1 MDGLRL
7 DMNIHPYC
15 KRFGLA
21 TVAMRVQDLL
31 NYTTIDPMVQRKL
44 SHAQRKRIAKYLLER
59 ELDAIFF
66 GPVTLSLRD
75 VGQLTRDEHGLILKH
90 GSKLSILDGQ
100 HRIYALGH
108 VNDQLLRESRRIE
121 HQLRQLRIRQRKD
134 PGDAE
139 LNAEAER
146 LEGML
151 AELEARRLALMETEL
166 AVQLYIGL
174 NEEAERQ
181 LFGDINSKILL
192 VSKELGHSF
201 DSADPLNVILRQVVE
216 HNLFLR
222 SAGVESRNNLTA
234 YNRNFT
240 CFSWMYSTASLLL
253 AGTPKPSYELLRKIR
268 KDPSAYTEVLHQFF
282 DRMLVM
288 MPEEPGL
295 AQYTSSSRLM
305 QEALALYAY
314 EYRLSSEHQDGRW
327 TDCLDV
333 LDGFDWSHDNERLI
347 ELFGR
352 LDNGRINLVHD
363 KSLRK
368 HHRLVGL
375 FKQLRGDAEP
385 PVGHASLA

>member
-21 TVAMRVQDLL
+21 TVAMKVQDLL

-44 SHAQRKRIAKYLLER
+44 SNAQRKRIAKYLLER
-59 ELDAIFF
+59 ELDYIFF
-66 GPVTLSLRD
+66 GPVTLSLRE
-75 VGQLTRDEHGLILKH
+75 VSQLTKDEVGLILKH

-100 HRIYALGH
+100 HRIYALAH
-108 VNDQLLRESRRIE
+108 VNDQLLKEARRTE
-121 HQLRQLRIRQRKD
+121 NRLRALRIRQRKEPD
-134 PGDAE
+134 NAE
-139 LNAEAER
+139 LNAEAEQ
-146 LEGML
+146 LEGL
-151 AELEARRLALMETEL
+151 LSELEARRLALMETEL
-166 AVQLYIGL
+166 AVQMYIGL

-201 DSADPLNVILRQVVE
+201 DSADPLNVILQQVVQ

-253 AGTPKPSYELLRKIR
+253 SGTMKPSYELLRKIR
-268 KDPSAYTEVLHQFF
+268 KDPSAYTEILHQFF

-295 AQYTSSSRLM
+295 PRYTSSSRLM
-305 QEALALYAY
+305 QEAIALYAF
-314 EYRLSSEHQDGRW
+314 EYRLASEHTDGQW
-327 TDCLDV
+327 TECLDI
-333 LDGFDWSHDNERLI
+333 LEGFDWSHDNERLI

-352 LDNGRINLVHD
+352 QDNGRINLVHD

-368 HHRLVGL
+368 HHRLIQF

-385 PVGHASLA
+385 PVDSASLA